1 MIPVL
6 KKLSGL
12 YSWYILVIL
21 TLGYLT
27 AELGHFLVGVTSK
40 STAADVPYG
49 DIACMLKEEILEAH
63 FNLTY
68 QFACESAMNQT
79 RYQCLPEI
87 FFSKLR
93 TITLFELKKPT
104 DWEWGHKFT

>member
-6 KKLSGL
+6 RKLSGL

-40 STAADVPYG
+40 HAARDVLYG
-49 DIACMLKEEILEAH
+49 DIACMLKEHILEER
-63 FNLTY
+63 FNLTL

-79 RYQCLPEI
+79 RYVIRII
-87 FFSKLR
+87 FISHIPIF
-93 TITLFELKKPT
+93 
-104 DWEWGHKFT
+104 